1 MALNLHEHLSGDVD
15 IESNCEEIML
25 IVAEYELGVRLA
37 DLASVH
43 SHACGSRVLNMNC
56 VIIFRLG
63 NWKGEAYMCPHDHSG

>member
-1 MALNLHEHLSGDVD
+1 
-15 IESNCEEIML
+15 ML

-43 SHACGSRVLNMNC
+43 SHACGSKVLNMIC

-63 NWKGEAYMCPHDHSG
+63 NWEGGAYMCPHDHSG